1 MRVRDGNNVLILDGQ
16 QSGGGRVSAEV
27 HGHDG
32 EQFGNSEVRLCAG
45 RVAEVEEVAMNGML
59 HTQQIED
66 DGECLDGSRAMRKK
80 MESTVT
86 ATYDIESMLSEL
98 LTAEAI
104 KRFDDLQTRL
114 LFGDGKGGVL

>member
-1 MRVRDGNNVLILDGQ
+1 MSRIISITYED
-16 QSGGGRVSAEV
+16 A
-27 HGHDG
+27 
-32 EQFGNSEVRLCAG
+32 
-45 RVAEVEEVAMNGML
+45 NGML
-59 HTQQIED
+59 HTKQIED
-66 DGECLDGSRAMRKK
+66 DGECLDGSRAMLKK
-80 MESTVT
+80 LESSTVT